1 MSGLGPRLAARI
13 ASTGPMTVHDYM
25 QACLADPEHGYYRDG
40 VPLGAAG
47 DFTTAPEI
55 SQAFGEMLGLWLA
68 ERWQVLGA
76 PARACLVE
84 LGPGRGTLMDDALRA
99 TAKALPAFAAAA
111 KLHLVEISRTL
122 RAAQGARLA
131 RAAPVFHESFDDVP
145 DDAPL
150 FLVANEFLDALPVR
164 QFVRRGQ
171 VWRERVVTHDGSA
184 FAFADGDA
192 VAAPPLSQMQIAD
205 APDGAVVEVCPA
217 ALDIAVSVARRL
229 AKSGGAAIFVD
240 YGTARS
246 GWGDTLQAVRR
257 HARVDVFEAPGECD
271 LTAHVDFP
279 RLADAACAAGVAAFG
294 PVGQGDFLRRIG
306 IHARLAV
313 LARGS
318 DPRTARN
325 IADASR
331 RLLDE
336 REMGTLFKVVAL
348 QAPAAAGAPPG
359 FEG

>member
-13 ASTGPMTVHDYM
+13 ASDGPISVHDYM

-40 VPLGAAG
+40 VPLGASG

-55 SQAFGEMLGLWLA
+55 SQVFGEMLGLWLA
-68 ERWQVLGA
+68 DRWQAAGA
-76 PARACLVE
+76 PARAALVE
-84 LGPGRGTLMDDALRA
+84 LGPGRGTLMEDALRA

-111 KLHLVEISRTL
+111 KLHLVEISRSL
-122 RAAQGARLA
+122 RAVQGERLA
-131 RAAPVFHESFDDVP
+131 RAAPTFHDGFDSVP

-164 QFVRRGQ
+164 QFVRRGP
-171 VWRERVVTHDGSA
+171 VWRERVVTLVDGA
-184 FAFADGDA
+184 FAFSDGPA
-192 VAAPPLSQMQIAD
+192 ISEPPLSHTQLAD

-217 ALDIAVSVARRL
+217 ALDIVVQVARRI
-229 AKSGGAAIFVD
+229 AKSGGVALFVD
-240 YGTARS
+240 YGTDRS

-257 HARVDVFEAPGECD
+257 HAKVGVFEAPGECD

-279 RLADAACAAGVAAFG
+279 RLSAAARAAGVAAFG
-294 PVGQGDFLRRIG
+294 PATQADFLRRIG

-313 LARGS
+313 LARGAA
-318 DPRTARN
+318 PHVART
-325 IADASR
+325 IAEASR
-331 RLLDE
+331 RLLDA

-348 QAPAAAGAPPG
+348 QAPAAAAPPG

>member
-13 ASTGPMTVHDYM
+13 ASDGPISVHDYM
-25 QACLADPEHGYYRDG
+25 QACLADPGHGYYRDG

-55 SQAFGEMLGLWLA
+55 SQVFGEMLGLWLA
-68 ERWQVLGA
+68 DRWQAAGA
-76 PARACLVE
+76 PERAALVE

-99 TAKALPAFAAAA
+99 TAKALPAFASAA
-111 KLHLVEISRTL
+111 KLHLVEISRSL
-122 RAAQGARLA
+122 RAVQAERLV
-131 RAAPVFHESFDDVP
+131 RATPTFHDTFDGVP

-164 QFVRRGQ
+164 QFARRGST
-171 VWRERVVTHDGSA
+171 WRERVVMHADGA
-184 FAFADGDA
+184 FAFADGPA
-192 VAAPPLSQMQIAD
+192 VAEPPLSNTQIAD

-217 ALDIAVSVARRL
+217 ALDIVARVARRI
-229 AKSGGAAIFVD
+229 AKSGGAALFVD
-240 YGTARS
+240 YGTDRS

-257 HARVDVFEAPGECD
+257 HAKVGVFDTPGECD

-279 RLADAACAAGVAAFG
+279 RLAAAARAAGAAAFG

-313 LARGS
+313 LARGAA
-318 DPRTARN
+318 PQVARN
-325 IADASR
+325 ISDASR
-331 RLLDE
+331 RLLDAG
-336 REMGTLFKVVAL
+336 EMGTLFKVVAL
-348 QAPAAAGAPPG
+348 QAPAAAAPPG

>member
-1 MSGLGPRLAARI
+1 
-13 ASTGPMTVHDYM
+13 MTVHDYM

-68 ERWQVLGA
+68 ERWQALGA
-76 PARACLVE
+76 PARAYLVE

-99 TAKALPAFAAAA
+99 TARALPAFAAAA
-111 KLHLVEISRTL
+111 KLHLVEISRSLRTL
-122 RAAQGARLA
+122 QGERLA
-131 RAAPVFHESFDDVP
+131 RAEPVFHGSFDDVP

-150 FLVANEFLDALPVR
+150 FLVANEFFDALPVR
-164 QFVRRGQ
+164 QFVRRGST
-171 VWRERVVTHDGSA
+171 WRERVVTHDGSV

-192 VAAPPLSQMQIAD
+192 AEAPPLSATQIAD
-205 APDGAVVEVCPA
+205 APDGAVVEACPA
-217 ALDIAVSVARRL
+217 ALDIAAAIARRL
-229 AKSGGAAIFVD
+229 AKAGGAALFVD

-257 HARVDVFEAPGECD
+257 HAKADVFEAPGDCD

-279 RLADAACAAGVAAFG
+279 RLADAARAAGAAAFG

-313 LARGS
+313 LAREA
-318 DPRTARN
+318 DPRTARA

>member
-1 MSGLGPRLAARI
+1 
-13 ASTGPMTVHDYM
+13 MTVHDYM

-68 ERWQVLGA
+68 ERWQALGA
-76 PARACLVE
+76 PARLHLVE

-99 TAKALPAFAAAA
+99 TARALPAFAAAA
-111 KLHLVEISRTL
+111 RLHLVEISRTL
-122 RAAQGARLA
+122 RAVQGERLA
-131 RAAPVFHESFDDVP
+131 RATPVFHASFDDVP

-150 FLVANEFLDALPVR
+150 FLVANEFFDALPVR
-164 QFVRRGQ
+164 QFVRRGPA
-171 VWRERVVTHDGSA
+171 WRERVIVHEAGT
-184 FAFADGDA
+184 FAFADGQL
-192 VAAPPLSQMQIAD
+192 VAAPPLSAVQIAD
-205 APDGAVVEVCPA
+205 APDGAVVEACPA
-217 ALDIAVSVARRL
+217 ALEIAAAIARRL
-229 AKSGGAAIFVD
+229 VRTGGAALFVD
-240 YGTARS
+240 YGTDRS

-257 HARVDVFEAPGECD
+257 HAKAGVFDTPGECD

-279 RLADAACAAGVAAFG
+279 RLADAARAAGAAAFG

-313 LARGS
+313 LARGA

-348 QAPAAAGAPPG
+348 QAPEAAGAPPG